1 MIKYIHKNYI
11 SLFTIFPIIVYLYY
25 FDQSFQVLS
34 VIIDLRTSIFLI
46 FLILFIEKNIQRY
59 WSFLKNV
66 FFFLIFIYIQSYLIV
81 IKNFE
86 FSIGH
91 YLKVVIIIL
100 FLSILICYSNFIY
113 TRIYKII
120 YLFIITFPLVYL
132 CSRLYCFFLVN
143 ENFNI
148 INYIDFVNLKFGEL
162 RVLLI
167 NYEKYNNAPILFK
180 EQSHFNMIAT
190 FTIFFLLK
198 LFQKIKFNIFLYI
211 SSAFYLW
218 IIYINFSSTLLLKN

>member
-190 FTIFFLLK
+190 FTIFFLL
-198 LFQKIKFNIFLYI
+198 
-211 SSAFYLW
+211 
-218 IIYINFSSTLLLKN
+218 

>member
-1 MIKYIHKNYI
+1 M
-11 SLFTIFPIIVYLYY
+11 
-25 FDQSFQVLS
+25 
-34 VIIDLRTSIFLI
+34 
-46 FLILFIEKNIQRY
+46 
-59 WSFLKNV
+59 
-66 FFFLIFIYIQSYLIV
+66 
-81 IKNFE
+81 
-86 FSIGH
+86 
-91 YLKVVIIIL
+91 
-100 FLSILICYSNFIY
+100 
-113 TRIYKII
+113 
-120 YLFIITFPLVYL
+120 
-132 CSRLYCFFLVN
+132 YCFFLVN

-218 IIYINFSSTLLLKN
+218 IIYINFSSTLLFGYSLSLLLLIMRDLKNLKKYLLFYIMASLILISFQFKEDPKIKNNIRDLDVILSDINKSAIT

>member
-143 ENFNI
+143 
-148 INYIDFVNLKFGEL
+148 
-162 RVLLI
+162 
-167 NYEKYNNAPILFK
+167 
-180 EQSHFNMIAT
+180 
-190 FTIFFLLK
+190 
-198 LFQKIKFNIFLYI
+198 
-211 SSAFYLW
+211 
-218 IIYINFSSTLLLKN
+218 